1 MKKIV
6 IILLGFMV
14 VVFLLLLLRSGN
26 QKRPNIIFITID
38 ALRADHLGCYGYQR
52 NTSPNIDALAKQG
65 VMFNKCFSSSNA
77 TVRSFPG
84 ILTGRYLAVI
94 KKNYAFY
101 NNNLDNKF
109 NTLAEYLKKEDYF
122 TAAFI
127 KNAHL
132 RIKQGFEQG
141 FDCYENVDDDAQAM
155 TVRVL
160 DFLKKYQNNKPFFIW
175 IHYLDLHVPYAFLPE
190 YFKQFEN
197 DELYKKND
205 KILKFNPEDN
215 LGPYDSFGS
224 IPKVAFRENKYN
236 LNYYIA
242 CYDAGILYTDFYI
255 GKLLKNI
262 KDNTI
267 IILTA
272 DHGESLG
279 EHNSYFSHE
288 VNIFDELLHVPLIIK
303 DNRYFKAGRKIS
315 TAVSSVDIVPT
326 ILSRID
332 PFWYFFNKNKFDGID
347 LRGMLNGKN
356 IGRRYIY
363 SYFPWAWSIRDVKE
377 NIKYILYKN
386 GRGRLY
392 LFPDENTNYIKDNSA
407 RITKIREELRINL
420 KKWIEAGYPIAADI
434 NSKKIFYRWQNNGI
448 VEELRLS

>member
-141 FDCYENVDDDAQAM
+141 FD
-155 TVRVL
+155 
-160 DFLKKYQNNKPFFIW
+160 
-175 IHYLDLHVPYAFLPE
+175 
-190 YFKQFEN
+190 
-197 DELYKKND
+197 
-205 KILKFNPEDN
+205 
-215 LGPYDSFGS
+215 
-224 IPKVAFRENKYN
+224 
-236 LNYYIA
+236 
-242 CYDAGILYTDFYI
+242 
-255 GKLLKNI
+255 
-262 KDNTI
+262 
-267 IILTA
+267 
-272 DHGESLG
+272 
-279 EHNSYFSHE
+279 
-288 VNIFDELLHVPLIIK
+288 
-303 DNRYFKAGRKIS
+303 
-315 TAVSSVDIVPT
+315 
-326 ILSRID
+326 
-332 PFWYFFNKNKFDGID
+332 
-347 LRGMLNGKN
+347 
-356 IGRRYIY
+356 
-363 SYFPWAWSIRDVKE
+363 
-377 NIKYILYKN
+377 
-386 GRGRLY
+386 
-392 LFPDENTNYIKDNSA
+392 
-407 RITKIREELRINL
+407 
-420 KKWIEAGYPIAADI
+420 
-434 NSKKIFYRWQNNGI
+434 
-448 VEELRLS
+448 